1 MVTKVFENFL
11 LSANSKNK
19 ASNMRFFCPTFKPL
33 IFFKNYAQ
41 AIKCNNLS
49 KMWEQAYILLYD
61 KVVFMY
67 LEKKDNTLIQ
77 VAIQF

>member
-11 LSANSKNK
+11 LSVNSKNMK
-19 ASNMRFFCPTFKPL
+19 FFCLTFKPL
-33 IFFKNYAQ
+33 IFFKNYAL

-49 KMWEQAYILLYD
+49 KMWEQAYIPYYD

-67 LEKKDNTLIQ
+67 LERKDSIMIQ

>member
-1 MVTKVFENFL
+1 MVTKVFEIFL
-11 LSANSKNK
+11 LSVHSKNK
-19 ASNMRFFCPTFKPL
+19 AKNMKFFCLSFKPL
-33 IFFKNYAQ
+33 IFFKIYAL

-49 KMWEQAYILLYD
+49 KMWEQAYIFYYD

-67 LEKKDNTLIQ
+67 LERKDSTLIQ